1 MSLSI
6 GWSILH
12 LNHSVDSFRGLI
24 RIGHLHLNGVGCIL
38 VNAWS
43 STSNSTVSTNLE
55 TSQTS
60 SIFDSEG
67 GLRWHSR
74 SGHRSSNLNRSTFVY
89 LDSCVSRLI
98 HIFIR
103 IIWIS
108 LRISLR
114 RIVNSL
120 ACIWVDLRVKFLTI
134 LLAITIR
141 IRIQRI
147 RVTWFTV
154 WIRLMI
160 LKRILRTVYLVAI
173 VDAILIGIRIKRV
186 GTVIFLFLISQ
197 TIAISIR
204 ILRISAVLLLVLVLD
219 AVVII
224 VVILDIW
231 STITVSIQLELS
243 VHIIGHSARIS
254 RIGYD
259 NRNSNLFGVCTILTS
274 RSNRHTNLTSVLVDS
289 YGITLRSREVLINSE
304 LRIRRIR
311 ITRIRWLHLGGLTRW
326 NNCIRVARFRVHTSN
341 RHGYLGSVLR
351 TIRISNCY
359 SAFNLVATLSGVR
372 NLNRHFTSVWI
383 NRYRRTARNRELRTL
398 RQVLV
403 TRLRNL
409 HSLARLTRTRL
420 IRRIVLIGLRSLRR
434 RNILDSHLYGLAF
447 RRSIWIRYLHSNRIL
462 SILLNLTC
470 SRSNSACFL
479 VNLQILQIA

>member
-6 GWSILH
+6 GWNILH
-12 LNHSVDSFRGLI
+12 LNHSVGSFRGLI
-24 RIGHLHLNGVGCIL
+24 RIGHLHLNGVDCIL

-55 TSQTS
+55 TLQTS

-67 GLRWHSR
+67 GLSRNRR
-74 SGHRSSNLNRSTFVY
+74 SGNRSSNLNRSTFVY

-120 ACIWVDLRVKFLTI
+120 AVVVDLRVEFLAI
-134 LLAITIR
+134 LLTITIR

-147 RVTWFTV
+147 RVTWLAI

-204 ILRISAVLLLVLVLD
+204 ILRISTILLLILVLD

-231 STITVSIQLELS
+231 STITISIQKELS
-243 VHIIGHSARIS
+243 IHIIGHSTRIR

-259 NRNSNLFGVCTILTS
+259 NRNSNLLGICTILTS

-409 HSLARLTRTRL
+409 HRLARLTRTRL

-434 RNILDSHLYGLAF
+434 RNILDSHLYGLVF